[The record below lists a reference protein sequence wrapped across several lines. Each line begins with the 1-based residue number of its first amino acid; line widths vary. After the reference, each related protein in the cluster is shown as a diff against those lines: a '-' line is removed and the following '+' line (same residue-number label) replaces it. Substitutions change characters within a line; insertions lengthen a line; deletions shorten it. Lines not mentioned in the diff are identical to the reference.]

1 MLLPVR
7 YFCYFVFFVVVVS
20 RGGSSIKINKEFK
33 PLEKI
38 RTLRSISPDEKCST
52 IRIENSKRN
61 VIIYFARNEWGR
73 NFVTRVDERVKSIST
88 RYI

>member
-52 IRIENSKRN
+52 IRIENSKHEKRN
-61 VIIYFARNEWGR
+61 
-73 NFVTRVDERVKSIST
+73 
-88 RYI
+88 YIFREE